1 MPRYFFDVDDGKRQV
16 HDKVGMELPSE
27 DRAMVEASALL
38 RTLAEIRQ
46 IEGRPGTTVVR
57 VRDGDNEE
65 IYEGSA
71 RLED

>member
-16 HDKVGMELPSE
+16 HDVVGMELSSA
-27 DRAMVEASALL
+27 DRAMVEASTLL
-38 RTLAEIRQ
+38 RTLAEIRR

-57 VRDGDNEE
+57 VRDVDDEQ

-71 RLED
+71 HLED

>member
-1 MPRYFFDVDDGKRQV
+1 MTRYFFDVDDGKRQV
-16 HDKVGMELPSE
+16 HDEVGMDLPNE

-57 VRDGDNEE
+57 IRNIDG
-65 IYEGSA
+65 EGIFKGSV